1 MRDVN
6 GRLVKATIKRNK
18 NEPDN
23 HLRNGSS
30 KYRSKLFCIAVK
42 RKMRAN
48 KLLLPFQNIKVELIY
63 NQPSEVTSIRYFT
76 HSKTSSAV
84 CPSCNCSIERE
95 YQKHCDQCGQL
106 LGWKR
111 FIRNDVKVIIIKP
124 KESRLPDD
132 YYRIAKKPIPEP
144 DLHSL
149 K

>member
-6 GRLVKATIKRNK
+6 GRLVKATIKRCK
-18 NEPDN
+18 SEPAS
-23 HLRNGSS
+23 HLGNGSS
-30 KYRSKLFCIAVK
+30 KYRSKLFCIALK

-48 KLLLPFQNIKVELIY
+48 KLLPPFQNIKIELIY

-76 HSKTSSAV
+76 HSKTSNAV

-95 YQKHCDQCGQL
+95 YQKYCDQCGQL

-111 FIRNDVKVIIIKP
+111 FIRNEVKVIIINP

-132 YYRIAKKPIPEP
+132 YYRIVKKSIPEP
-144 DLHSL
+144 EAQNL